1 MENGHWC
8 LVGAL
13 EHDWSIFPYTVLGI
27 SSSHLTN
34 SYFSE
39 GLKPPT
45 SFVSKTLLRTYG
57 TLPKIVEHCRKLW
70 NIAERC
76 IKYHYFFSF
85 WHGFTGLP
93 NLEDTFSLSLWW
105 GFMYQLNLKTGMFGS
120 CSFASY
126 EGAKKKPQTFSGIRP
141 KRHQASFGHAV
152 LVEPVTH
159 MSGELSDGLPQ
170 NGNPVLLSNLR
181 YPEVPS
187 GVIKHGWLENPR
199 TQWRL
204 K

>member
-1 MENGHWC
+1 
-8 LVGAL
+8 
-13 EHDWSIFPYTVLGI
+13 
-27 SSSHLTN
+27 
-34 SYFSE
+34 
-39 GLKPPT
+39 
-45 SFVSKTLLRTYG
+45 
-57 TLPKIVEHCRKLW
+57 
-70 NIAERC
+70 
-76 IKYHYFFSF
+76 
-85 WHGFTGLP
+85 
-93 NLEDTFSLSLWW
+93 
-105 GFMYQLNLKTGMFGS
+105 MYQLNLKTGMFGS

-199 TQWRL
+199 TQWSFLARNL
-204 K
+204 TDFYGPLSSTSCLMTTEGISL